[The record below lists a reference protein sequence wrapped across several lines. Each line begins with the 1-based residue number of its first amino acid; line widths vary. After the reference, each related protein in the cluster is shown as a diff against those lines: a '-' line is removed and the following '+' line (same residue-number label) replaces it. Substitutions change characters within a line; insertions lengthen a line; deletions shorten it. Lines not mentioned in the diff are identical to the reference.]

1 MENNPNE
8 SFKQFVFKIAGEYF
22 LPALCLINEK
32 VPNIDTEL
40 WKIFNKMKYQE
51 RFQYYQYLLSK
62 VYLSNIN
69 MLSKFVEL
77 CPRVVKWT
85 KSLSIE
91 RQQIEMMK
99 NETILIS
106 NGGNTLIIANQIVKI
121 CSNYNNLFKPLILS
135 MEK

>member
-1 MENNPNE
+1 
-8 SFKQFVFKIAGEYF
+8 

-40 WKIFNKMKYQE
+40 WKIFHEMKYQE

-99 NETILIS
+99 NETVLIS